1 MTEVGALTAVESAR
15 DTINAAI
22 AEFRG
27 SLAVV
32 TSFQREGVIILDLV
46 MKAAPR
52 TPVITLDTGRLPHE
66 TFEIIGVLEARYGI
80 AVERIEPD
88 PAEASAMVGAHGL
101 DLFRDGVP
109 QRMLCC
115 NVRKVRP
122 LARRLAGTAAYLT
135 GIRRGQNTER
145 ADVEIFDRTATP
157 VRVSP
162 LAAWAPED
170 VARYT
175 LNHNLPEHP
184 LYAKG
189 YTSIGCEPCTRAI
202 EAGEDE
208 RAGRWWWETDAA
220 KECGLHFSPDGRAE
234 RTVDVLMRDVL
245 QKAGPA

>member
-1 MTEVGALTAVESAR
+1 MNEVGVLNAVESAR
-15 DTINAAI
+15 NTVNAAI
-22 AEFRG
+22 AEFG
-27 SLAVV
+27 HSLAVV

-46 MKAAPR
+46 MAAAPR
-52 TPVITLDTGRLPHE
+52 TPVITLDTGRLPRE
-66 TFEIIGVLEARYGI
+66 TSEIIRILEGRYGI

-88 PAEASAMVGAHGL
+88 PAEASAMVGAHGW

-122 LARRLAGTAAYLT
+122 LARRMAGTAAYLT
-135 GIRRGQNTER
+135 GLRRSQNTER
-145 ADVEIFDRTATP
+145 ADVEIFDRIATP
-157 VRVSP
+157 VRISP
-162 LAAWAPED
+162 LAAWTPED

-175 LNHNLPEHP
+175 LDYNLPEHP

-189 YTSIGCEPCTRAI
+189 YTSIGCEPCTRAV
-202 EAGEDE
+202 ESGEDE

-245 QKAGPA
+245 QKAGAA